1 MTMQINGTAIDKNDA
16 FDRDMQQLHAT
27 AVDTIS
33 PQTLARL
40 RASRHA
46 LGKETAPQRG
56 HAWRWVAATTFSA
69 VLAVAIGMQFLPTS
83 QPVVTASPEIATLA
97 VDDYSE
103 GVTVLDENPDLY
115 VWLASS
121 EAEPLAME

>member
-1 MTMQINGTAIDKNDA
+1 MTMQINGTAIDKNDN

-27 AVDTIS
+27 AVENIS

-40 RASRHA
+40 RASRHG
-46 LGKETAPQRG
+46 LGKEAAPRRG
-56 HAWRWVAATTFSA
+56 HSWRWMAATTFSA

-83 QPVVTASPEIATLA
+83 QPVVTASPEIATVA
-97 VDDYSE
+97 VDDYGE
-103 GVTVLDENPDLY
+103 GVTVLDESPDLY

>member
-1 MTMQINGTAIDKNDA
+1 MSSAIDKNDR

-27 AVDTIS
+27 AVDHIS

-40 RASRHA
+40 RAARHG
-46 LGKETAPQRG
+46 LGKESASQRG

-83 QPVVTASPEIATLA
+83 QPVVTASPTIATVA
-97 VDDYSE
+97 VDDYSG

>member
-1 MTMQINGTAIDKNDA
+1 MSSAIDKNDA

-27 AVDTIS
+27 AVDNIS

-40 RASRHA
+40 RAARHG
-46 LGKETAPQRG
+46 LGKETASQRG
-56 HAWRWVAATTFSA
+56 HAWRWVAASTFSA
-69 VLAVAIGMQFLPTS
+69 VLAVAIGVQFLPTS
-83 QPVVTASPEIATLA
+83 QPVAPASPTVATVVADEYTTGVTA
-97 VDDYSE
+97 
-103 GVTVLDENPDLY
+103 LDENPDLY